1 MTQPIKRTMVAMR
14 VIFFFLFFS
23 VLVYTPRIP
32 DIKDHLHI
40 SLATLGQIFMFTGLF
55 GFFTAKIIAK
65 IILKLSS
72 RRAILVAVPFTMG
85 GGTLIA
91 LAQNSFIFI
100 IGLIS
105 LGFGSF
111 LIHTAVNT
119 QANTLRE
126 RTGTNQL
133 ANLSAITNTGALVAI
148 LVGSILLKALT
159 TASYIIGVQIL
170 TSTVFLIAHFYLL
183 PDDLVVEGDKVFQSK
198 MPWFGKDLKQFWIIV
213 LALFASTTAEFS
225 VSDWG
230 AILSRDDYKV
240 KAPFYLL
247 PFIFFQA
254 GIVVSRFSTNALS
267 KRFGEVRYVR
277 YSAIGASIIWGIA
290 IESEAHMSHANQ
302 ALIISILVLSFFV
315 AGCGVGPVWPT
326 MLSQSTRTKYPV
338 SLVLSRL
345 FSITS
350 LSFVFG
356 PGLVASLSKITSLP
370 NALMVPITS
379 LFVVGLLSTKALART
394 E

>member
-1 MTQPIKRTMVAMR
+1 
-14 VIFFFLFFS
+14 
-23 VLVYTPRIP
+23 
-32 DIKDHLHI
+32 
-40 SLATLGQIFMFTGLF
+40 
-55 GFFTAKIIAK
+55 
-65 IILKLSS
+65 
-72 RRAILVAVPFTMG
+72 
-85 GGTLIA
+85 
-91 LAQNSFIFI
+91 
-100 IGLIS
+100 
-105 LGFGSF
+105 
-111 LIHTAVNT
+111 
-119 QANTLRE
+119 
-126 RTGTNQL
+126 
-133 ANLSAITNTGALVAI
+133 
-148 LVGSILLKALT
+148 
-159 TASYIIGVQIL
+159 
-170 TSTVFLIAHFYLL
+170 
-183 PDDLVVEGDKVFQSK
+183 

-267 KRFGEVRYVR
+267 KRFGEVSYVR
-277 YSAIGASIIWGIA
+277 YSAMGASIIWGTA
-290 IESEAHMSHANQ
+290 IESEAHMSHTNQ
-302 ALIISILVLSFFV
+302 ALTILILVLSFFV